1 MPCLM
6 CHLRVCKL
14 LHLLVEFMNKTM
26 LLLVNIET
34 KGCKVLLPPKISLV
48 H

>member
-1 MPCLM
+1 
-6 CHLRVCKL
+6 
-14 LHLLVEFMNKTM
+14 MNKTM

-48 H
+48 HYKEKKDKILHTRTAVVV